1 MVSFQAGYSWFNIIF
16 TILVTIEGI
25 VYEECFNYV
34 CVVDNDGPS
43 TQDCSMV
50 VAIFDKC
57 IKHFKTAQKHVTRL
71 YLKSDNAA
79 NLKNEILIRYLKGL
93 NYTPNSQVE
102 PIKAIGYV
110 PSVAMDGKDDADK
123 LAALCN
129 AKIDQEVNSGFSID
143 SPWHQAE
150 AICMNGGLANTI
162 VLFGKIV
169 GKQPPLENKQI
180 PTISKIG

>member
-1 MVSFQAGYSWFNIIF
+1 M
-16 TILVTIEGI
+16 
-25 VYEECFNYV
+25 
-34 CVVDNDGPS
+34 
-43 TQDCSMV
+43 
-50 VAIFDKC
+50 
-57 IKHFKTAQKHVTRL
+57 
-71 YLKSDNAA
+71 
-79 NLKNEILIRYLKGL
+79 
-93 NYTPNSQVE
+93 E

-162 VLFGKIV
+162 VLLGKII
-169 GKQPPLENKQI
+169 GKQPTLENKQI
-180 PTISKIG
+180 PTISKIGEFDFQPDGTVNIRRVASIGPGKDIRRDPGAAISDFAASNIVPTSVSGAYESRLDIRLSPEAIPIYY